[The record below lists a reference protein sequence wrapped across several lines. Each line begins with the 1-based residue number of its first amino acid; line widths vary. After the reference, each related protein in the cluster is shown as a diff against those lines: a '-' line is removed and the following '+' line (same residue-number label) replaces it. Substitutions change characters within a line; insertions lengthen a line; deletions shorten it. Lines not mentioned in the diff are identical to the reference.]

1 MVSKAQI
8 GATKNNCFLN
18 ADAILPAEGQP
29 FDEPGESLARKR
41 YQKGR
46 AILRGKANP
55 AWVGRWREDVIGADG
70 LVHRIERSEIL
81 GSKSEIPTK
90 RLALRRLELFLCKV
104 NSPDYRPGRIATI
117 AEFAAWWTETVLTQ
131 HKPSSQKAAQSHLR
145 CHILPQLGTQRLDAL
160 GKEAQQVFVTR
171 LSRTVS
177 RKTVLN
183 VVGTL
188 SAMLRKAKEWRYLCE
203 CVDFSVLDFPE
214 DSVKPAPRFFTA
226 DQVRQIIEMA
236 EEPFRTMFAVLA
248 MTGIRTGELLGL
260 QVDDLDFERKLI
272 FIRRS
277 AWYGRIQTTK
287 SRASTKPLPMPGAL
301 SEILRFYLQS
311 WKPNP
316 TRFLFAN
323 QIGRPY
329 SANKVVQRKLWPIL
343 DSLKLPRC
351 GLHAFRHTHSSLLI
365 ELGAPP
371 TVAQEQLRHSDPRI
385 TLGIYSHVVGDSQRN
400 AVEKLAELL
409 RPTQEP
415 SCAQL
420 RPDAPKSERIGQYL
434 Q

>member
-1 MVSKAQI
+1 MRAMSNVRDKPLHLTAS
-8 GATKNNCFLN
+8 ATMI
-18 ADAILPAEGQP
+18 AHEGQP
-29 FDEPGESLARKR
+29 FDGPGESLARKR

-46 AILRGKANP
+46 VFLRGKANP
-55 AWVGRWREDVIGADG
+55 VWVGRWREDVIGADG
-70 LVHRIERSEIL
+70 RTQRVERSEVL
-81 GSKSEIPTK
+81 GLKSEIPTR
-90 RLALRRLELFLCKV
+90 RLALRRLEPLLYKV
-104 NSPDYRPGRIATI
+104 NALDYRPGRIATLV
-117 AEFAAWWTETVLTQ
+117 EFAARWKETVLSQ
-131 HKPSSQKAAQSHLR
+131 HKPSSQKAAQSHLQ
-145 CHILPQLGTQRLDAL
+145 CHILPQLGAARLDAI

-171 LSRTVS
+171 LSHTVS

-183 VVGTL
+183 VVCTL
-188 SAMLRKAKEWRYLCE
+188 SAVLRKAKEWGYVCE
-203 CVDFSVLDFPE
+203 RVDFEALEFPE
-214 DSVKPAPRFFTA
+214 DAVKREPRFFTA
-226 DQVRQIIEMA
+226 TQVRQIIDAA

-248 MTGIRTGELLGL
+248 MTGIRTGELFAL

-301 SEILRFYLQS
+301 SEVLRLYLQS

-316 TRFLFAN
+316 IRLLFAN

-365 ELGAPP
+365 ELGAPA
-371 TVAQEQLRHSDPRI
+371 TVAQEQLRHSDPRV
-385 TLGIYSHVVGDSQRN
+385 TLAIYSHVIGDSQRN
-400 AVEKLAELL
+400 AVEKVAELL
-409 RPTQEP
+409 RPN
-415 SCAQL
+415 
-420 RPDAPKSERIGQYL
+420 APTSDGAGQYI

>member
-1 MVSKAQI
+1 V
-8 GATKNNCFLN
+8 
-18 ADAILPAEGQP
+18 
-29 FDEPGESLARKR
+29 R
-41 YQKGR
+41 
-46 AILRGKANP
+46 
-55 AWVGRWREDVIGADG
+55 
-70 LVHRIERSEIL
+70 RIERSAVL
-81 GSKSEIPTK
+81 GPKSEISTE
-90 RLALRRLELFLCKV
+90 RLARRRLDLLLCRI
-104 NSPDYRPGRIATI
+104 NSPDYRPGRIATLG
-117 AEFAAWWTETVLTQ
+117 EFAARWKETVLLQ
-131 HKPSSQKAAQSHLR
+131 HKPSSQKAAQYHLR
-145 CHILPQLGTQRLDAL
+145 RHILPQLGAARLDAL

-188 SAMLRKAKEWRYLCE
+188 SAMLRKAKGWGYICE
-203 CVDFSVLDFPE
+203 CVDFRALEFPE
-214 DSVKPAPRFFTA
+214 DSIKPEPRFFDA
-226 DQVRQIIEMA
+226 RQVQQIIEKA
-236 EEPFRTMFAVLA
+236 AEPFRTMFSLLA
-248 MTGIRTGELLGL
+248 MTGIRTGELLAL

-287 SRASTKPLPMPGAL
+287 SRASNKPLPMPGFLAEL
-301 SEILRFYLQS
+301 LRLYLRS

-316 TRFLFAN
+316 MRLLFAN

-329 SANKVVQRKLWPIL
+329 SGNKVVQRKLWPIL
-343 DSLKLPRC
+343 DSLKIPRC

-365 ELGAPP
+365 ELGAPA
-371 TVAQEQLRHSDPRI
+371 TVAQEQLRHSDPRV

-409 RPTQEP
+409 RP
-415 SCAQL
+415 
-420 RPDAPKSERIGQYL
+420 DAPKSESAGQYI

>member
-1 MVSKAQI
+1 M
-8 GATKNNCFLN
+8 
-18 ADAILPAEGQP
+18 
-29 FDEPGESLARKR
+29 ARRR

-46 AILRGKANP
+46 VFLRGKTHP
-55 AWVGRWREDVIGADG
+55 VWVGRWREDVIREDAS
-70 LVHRIERSEIL
+70 VERIERSTVL
-81 GSKSEIPTK
+81 GPKSEMPTE
-90 RLALRRLELFLCKV
+90 RLARRRLDLLLCRI
-104 NSPDYRPGRIATI
+104 NSPDYRPGRIATLG
-117 AEFAAWWTETVLTQ
+117 EFAVRWKETVLLQ
-131 HKPSSQKAAQSHLR
+131 HKPSSRKAAQSHLR
-145 CHILPQLGTQRLDAL
+145 CHLLPQLGTVRLDAL

-188 SAMLRKAKEWRYLCE
+188 SAMLRKAKEWGYICE
-203 CVDFSVLDFPE
+203 CVDFRSLEFPE
-214 DSVKPAPRFFTA
+214 EAIKSEPRFFA
-226 DQVRQIIEMA
+226 AKQVRKIIEGA
-236 EEPFRTMFAVLA
+236 DEPFRTMFSLLA

-272 FIRRS
+272 YIRRS

-287 SRASTKPLPMPGAL
+287 SRASTKPLPMPGPL
-301 SEILRFYLQS
+301 SDVLRCYLRS
-311 WKPNP
+311 WTPNP
-316 TRFLFAN
+316 MRLLFAN
-323 QIGRPY
+323 RIGRPY

-343 DSLKLPRC
+343 DSLKIPRC

-371 TVAQEQLRHSDPRI
+371 TVAQQQLRHSDPRV

-409 RPTQEP
+409 RPV
-415 SCAQL
+415 
-420 RPDAPKSERIGQYL
+420 APESDSAGQYI